1 MAHLEN
7 DFLKI
12 SFPEQA
18 RVNAEEHAATLQRQ
32 RVIEE
37 KKMKELEKIREQLET
52 LLVGW
57 LAGLTFMQLQHAVK
71 NAYLIDKIL
80 NLSA

>member
-57 LAGLTFMQLQHAVK
+57 LVGWPHLYATATCCQIDLTNRYK
-71 NAYLIDKIL
+71 T
-80 NLSA
+80 

>member
-57 LAGLTFMQLQHAVK
+57 LASPLCNCNM
-71 NAYLIDKIL
+71 
-80 NLSA
+80 LSNRPYQSI

>member
-57 LAGLTFMQLQHAVK
+57 LVGWLASPLCNCNM
-71 NAYLIDKIL
+71 
-80 NLSA
+80 LSNRPYQSI